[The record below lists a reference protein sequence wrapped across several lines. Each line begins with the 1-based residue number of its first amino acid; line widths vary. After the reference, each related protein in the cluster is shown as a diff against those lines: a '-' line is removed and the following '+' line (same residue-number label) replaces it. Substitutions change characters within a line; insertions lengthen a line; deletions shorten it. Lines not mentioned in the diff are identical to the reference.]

1 MKTSNTHVIFKKG
14 DRKNLKNWWPISPL
28 NVNSLSPSL
37 YILCV
42 ETLTCKIRNN
52 PDIKGFLLP
61 GTQGLCYKVSVYAD
75 DMTCIVKSYCSLQ
88 CFFNMINVYEGRSG
102 ARLNV
107 AKTEAMWLGVWR
119 SCGDQPLGLKWVMK
133 MKILGVVFG
142 HDTDA
147 DNWRPTL
154 DLCVPKWVISKV
166 NNLVW
171 PFLWGSCIEMVSQM
185 TCHQSLG
192 KGGLGIFNFQTKSN
206 SPKLASLVFNLND
219 RESKSFFLTKYF
231 LGSRLSLIDV
241 SWKIAHGVLYMAQHL
256 MSFGMPVPLLCFCG
270 APVESLEH
278 LFFSCPLAQSVLSW
292 LQSLLFPFSPTC
304 PCVLFFLVSTWMS
317 CMLHLV
323 SLCTFSIC
331 LSFSCGIPGM
341 ISGFM
346 VSVLALWRSSCRLR
360 CTQGSTS
367 HYFSSALNPFAAN
380 ATSMG
385 NGELAVLLPLLSMA
399 VCL

>member
-1 MKTSNTHVIFKKG
+1 
-14 DRKNLKNWWPISPL
+14 
-28 NVNSLSPSL
+28 
-37 YILCV
+37 
-42 ETLTCKIRNN
+42 
-52 PDIKGFLLP
+52 
-61 GTQGLCYKVSVYAD
+61 
-75 DMTCIVKSYCSLQ
+75 MTCIVKSYCSLQ

-102 ARLNV
+102 AGLNV
-107 AKTEAMWLGVWR
+107 TKTEAMWLGVWR
-119 SCGDQPLGLKWVMK
+119 SCSDQPLGLKWVMK

-171 PFLWGSCIEMVSQM
+171 PFLWGSRIEMVSQM

-219 RESKSFFLTKYF
+219 RESKSFFLTKYL

-278 LFFSCPLAQSVLSW
+278 LFFFLSFGSKCSFMASIFSVSFLPHVSMCP
-292 LQSLLFPFSPTC
+292 
-304 PCVLFFLVSTWMS
+304 VLFGFNLDELHVTPCIFVYLLNLSKFLMWHSWND
-317 CMLHLV
+317 CRFH
-323 SLCTFSIC
+323 
-331 LSFSCGIPGM
+331 GIRPG
-341 ISGFM
+341 
-346 VSVLALWRSSCRLR
+346 
-360 CTQGSTS
+360 
-367 HYFSSALNPFAAN
+367 
-380 ATSMG
+380 
-385 NGELAVLLPLLSMA
+385 AVE
-399 VCL
+399 VIV

>member
-1 MKTSNTHVIFKKG
+1 
-14 DRKNLKNWWPISPL
+14 
-28 NVNSLSPSL
+28 
-37 YILCV
+37 
-42 ETLTCKIRNN
+42 
-52 PDIKGFLLP
+52 
-61 GTQGLCYKVSVYAD
+61 
-75 DMTCIVKSYCSLQ
+75 
-88 CFFNMINVYEGRSG
+88 
-102 ARLNV
+102 
-107 AKTEAMWLGVWR
+107 
-119 SCGDQPLGLKWVMK
+119 MK

-171 PFLWGSCIEMVSQM
+171 PFLWGSRIEMVSQM

-278 LFFSCPLAQSVLSW
+278 LFFFPVLWLKVFFHGFNLYCFLSPPRVHVSC
-292 LQSLLFPFSPTC
+292 
-304 PCVLFFLVSTWMS
+304 
-317 CMLHLV
+317 
-323 SLCTFSIC
+323 
-331 LSFSCGIPGM
+331 SFRFQLG
-341 ISGFM
+341 
-346 VSVLALWRSSCRLR
+346 
-360 CTQGSTS
+360 
-367 HYFSSALNPFAAN
+367 
-380 ATSMG
+380 
-385 NGELAVLLPLLSMA
+385 
-399 VCL
+399 